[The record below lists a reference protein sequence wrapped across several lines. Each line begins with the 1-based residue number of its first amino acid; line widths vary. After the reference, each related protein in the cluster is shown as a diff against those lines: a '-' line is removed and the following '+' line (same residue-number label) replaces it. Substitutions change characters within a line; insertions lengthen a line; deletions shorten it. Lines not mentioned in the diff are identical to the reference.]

1 MDCAM
6 TNQLQKHNCELVKEN
21 AELINKLLDAESE
34 IDKLKLVNERLDK
47 IVISLSDKVVDAN
60 SEIGRLRMMMKH
72 NPDD

>member
-47 IVISLSDKVVDAN
+47 IVTK
-60 SEIGRLRMMMKH
+60 
-72 NPDD
+72 